1 MILQGAVRC
10 YFRWHCNDKLAM
22 KLPKLSRQKI
32 KSNRIR
38 FAFVLVSA
46 AAIVVALVA
55 DEAIATEGS
64 FCVNAI
70 SVQTSPNLD
79 TFVDIDA
86 SASVESVEI
95 VETYLQGEPVN
106 EVVKPVERPPLG
118 PQNSGRC

>member
-1 MILQGAVRC
+1 
-10 YFRWHCNDKLAM
+10 M
-22 KLPKLSRQKI
+22 KLPKFSRQKI

-55 DEAIATEGS
+55 DEAIAAEGS
-64 FCVNAI
+64 FRVNAI
-70 SVQTSPNLD
+70 SVQTSPNLA

-95 VETYLQGEPVN
+95 VKTYLQGEQVN
-106 EVVKPVERPPLG
+106 VVVKLKLG
-118 PQNSGRC
+118 